1 MLKSEFFP
9 PADEGIIFVRIE
21 SAPGTSIDA
30 TVEYLEYDEAW
41 FLRQPELGGL
51 FSAIAITGPR
61 GPARPNEGM
70 MFGTLLPLEERER
83 SVHELIAA
91 ARAELGEVPGRQIRV
106 FNPAEMMRGGGGR
119 EGELELELRGNLPL
133 LELDRISDQVV
144 SALSKRGGFV
154 DMSKSL
160 KLGLPELRVI
170 PDREKAA
177 ALGVD
182 ARTISTAVR
191 MMIGGMDVGV
201 FKEAGLRYDIRMR
214 VEEQD
219 RNDPASIG
227 RLYVRANDGRSV
239 ELRNLIRVETGAAPS
254 EITRSNRQRSVAIA
268 ANLDGLT
275 LGEAIEA
282 AFEVADPILPEGVTL
297 GLAGQAEAM
306 QESVRQFTLAL
317 LLGLLVIY
325 MVLAAQFE
333 SLFHSFTVMLAV
345 PLAMVGSLGALWIT
359 GHTLNLFSVI
369 GIILLFGLVTKNSI
383 LLVDFANQLREQGMD
398 KHEAIRTA
406 APIRMR
412 PVLMTAIAL
421 IFAVLPAAIGVGP
434 GAESRAPMA
443 IATAS
448 GMFSSTLLT
457 LIVVPVFYLLVDDA
471 AEWLKSGFRRLFG
484 SKQP

>member
-1 MLKSEFFP
+1 M
-9 PADEGIIFVRIE
+9 
-21 SAPGTSIDA
+21 
-30 TVEYLEYDEAW
+30 
-41 FLRQPELGGL
+41 
-51 FSAIAITGPR
+51 
-61 GPARPNEGM
+61 
-70 MFGTLLPLEERER
+70 
-83 SVHELIAA
+83 
-91 ARAELGEVPGRQIRV
+91 PGRQIRV

-133 LELDRISDQVV
+133 LELDRISDELI

-154 DMSKSL
+154 DMNKSL

-214 VEEQD
+214 LEEED

-227 RLYVRANDGRSV
+227 QLYVRANDGRSV

-254 EITRSNRQRSVAIA
+254 AITRSNRQRSVAIG
-268 ANLDGLT
+268 ANLEGLT
-275 LGEAIEA
+275 LGEAIEE
-282 AFEVADPILPEGVTL
+282 AFRVAGPILPEGVTL
-297 GLAGQAEAM
+297 GLAGSAEAM
-306 QESVRQFTLAL
+306 QESVQQFKLAL

-345 PLAMVGSLGALWIT
+345 PLAMVGSLGGLLIT

-383 LLVDFANQLREQGMD
+383 LLVDFANQLREKGVD
-398 KHEAIRTA
+398 KREAIRRA

-421 IFAVLPAAIGVGP
+421 IFAVLPAAIGLGP

-443 IATAS
+443 IATAC

-471 AEWLKSGFRRLFG
+471 AEWLKAGFRRLFG
-484 SKQP
+484 SKQPTESAEPVAPTAS